1 MTQLLAE
8 MRPTKT
14 DATRR
19 HAMYPTFF
27 DSNARHDGRDHSA
40 YPLPYVEYDTSTG
53 TRALADISAED
64 IMQFGLAFW
73 ASKALLSA
81 VELDLFTEL
90 AVRPLDGEMLRQR
103 LGLHRRGA
111 RDFFD
116 ALVALGLLG
125 RRAGVYFN
133 TPAADLY
140 LDRNKSSYVGG
151 WLQLANTKHYPAWGS
166 LTEAL
171 RTGKPQNGITDDED
185 LFDSVYSNPG
195 SLAAYAR
202 AMTGHSLPAARALA
216 HRFAWAKYGT
226 LIDIGAAQGC
236 APVEISRV
244 HPHITGGGFD
254 LPPMQPVFEA
264 HVREHGLED
273 RLRFYAGDF
282 LEQPLPSADV
292 LMMGHILHDWN
303 MEVKRELL
311 AKAHAALPSGGA
323 LIIYDQMIDDERR
336 KNAAGLLMSLNMLVR
351 TQGGFDYTGTDCM
364 DWTREAGFAEVRR
377 AHLSGPHSMVVGIK

>member
-1 MTQLLAE
+1 MSTML
-8 MRPTKT
+8 
-14 DATRR
+14 
-19 HAMYPTFF
+19 F
-27 DSNARHDGRDHSA
+27 DGNPLHDGRDHSA
-40 YPLPYVEYDTSTG
+40 YPLPYVECDAMTG
-53 TRALADISAED
+53 PQQLADVSAED

-90 AVRPLDGEMLRQR
+90 AAGPLDGEALRAR
-103 LGLHRRGA
+103 LRLHPRGA

-125 RRAGVYFN
+125 RHAGVYFN
-133 TPAADLY
+133 TPAGDLH

-151 WLQLANTKHYPAWGS
+151 WLHLLNTEHYPAWGS

-171 RTGKPQNGITDDED
+171 RTGKPQDRINDD
-185 LFDSVYSNPG
+185 LFDVAYANPA

-202 AMTGHSLPAARALA
+202 AMTGHSLPAARVLA
-216 HRFAWAKYGT
+216 RRFPWAKYGT
-226 LIDIGAAQGC
+226 LIDIGTAEGG

-254 LPPMQPVFEA
+254 LPPVQPVFEVY
-264 HVREHGLED
+264 VRERGLDD

-282 LEQPLPSADV
+282 LEEPLPSADV
-292 LMMGHILHDWN
+292 LVMGHILHDWN
-303 MEVKRELL
+303 LEVKRELL

-336 KNAAGLLMSLNMLVR
+336 RNAAGLLMSLNMLVR
-351 TQGGFDYTGTDCM
+351 TQGGFDYTGADCI
-364 DWTREAGFAEVRR
+364 DWMRKAGFAEVGR
-377 AHLSGPHSMVVGIK
+377 AHLSGPHSMVVGVK